1 MRYMS
6 FTLAVLYILLVIA
19 AGGGC
24 QAGGEDTVMD
34 PTPAPEQTTH
44 KPMEAAIKKS
54 DSFRVGLSLQDDSP
68 FVMRVGDRLQQ
79 LIDNGDSEIELVIYN
94 GMANANAQI
103 AHVESFISS
112 GFDVIILNPIS
123 YEDCALAVTL
133 AQNAGIPLIT
143 TVVQTYNPTGYIS
156 YVGSDHF
163 ESGVIEAN
171 MVADYLKGSGKVVIL
186 EGVMGINAQEERYE
200 GYMDVFRF
208 YPNIEIVAVQTA
220 AWQRDEAYAIVE
232 NWLRNDKEF
241 SVVLSENDNMAIGA
255 IEAIEEL
262 GKQDEIAVFG
272 IDGDIDALR
281 AVRDGRMEGTVYHN
295 ALKIAQTLYE
305 CIHTLKTFE
314 IVDPSY
320 MIPFER
326 VTKENAEH
334 YISEV
339 EGAAVMSID

>member
-6 FTLAVLYILLVIA
+6 FTLAVLYVLMVVVM
-19 AGGGC
+19 GGGC
-24 QAGGEDTVMD
+24 QTGDDDTVAD
-34 PTPAPEQTTH
+34 PMPAPEQTTQ

-68 FVMRVGDRLQQ
+68 FVMRVGNRLKQ
-79 LIDNGDSEIELVIYN
+79 LIKNGDSEIELVIYN

-123 YEDCALAVTL
+123 YEDCALAVTI
-133 AQNAGIPLIT
+133 ARNAGIPLIT
-143 TVVQTYNPTGYIS
+143 TIAQTYNPTGYIS
-156 YVGSDHF
+156 YVGSDHY

-171 MVADYLKGSGKVVIL
+171 MVADYIRGSGKVVIL
-186 EGVMGINAQEERYE
+186 EGVMGISAQEGRYE
-200 GYMDVFRF
+200 GYIDVFKS
-208 YPNIEIVAVQTA
+208 YPNIEIVAIQTA

-232 NWLRNDKEF
+232 NWIRNGKDF
-241 SVVLSENDNMAIGA
+241 SVVLSENDNMAMGA
-255 IEAIEEL
+255 IEAIEDL

-281 AVRDGRMEGTVYHN
+281 AVRDGRMKGTVYHN
-295 ALKIAQTLYE
+295 ALKIAQTLYD
-305 CIHTLKTFE
+305 CILTLKTFE
-314 IVDPSY
+314 TVDPSY
-320 MIPFER
+320 MIPFDR
-326 VTKENAEH
+326 VTQDNVDE

-339 EGAAVMSID
+339 EGAAD